1 MLGTDAVLLP
11 KEGRSSLRKSALLV
25 YAALIGGLIWFFL
38 QNFDIEGLDGLG
50 FTKKPPSEQE
60 TYSVSSAQAPVVSAY
75 QPGETIKVSAFN
87 IQVFGQSK
95 LASPRVM
102 EILAQIVRKFDVV
115 AIQEIRS
122 RKQNVIPQFV
132 DLINST
138 GRTYDYLI
146 GPRIGNSSS
155 KEQYAFVFD
164 RQTIET
170 DRRFVYTVTDPD
182 NLLHREPLVGWFR
195 TRGPDPNDAFTFT
208 LVNIHT
214 DPDIVEEELSVMD
227 DVFRVVRDDGRNEDD
242 VIILGDFTADDQHF
256 GELGQIPGIAWA
268 ISDTKTNTR
277 RTKQYDN
284 LVFHGRMTKEFVGRS
299 GVVDFVHEFELSAD
313 DALKV
318 SDHLPVWA
326 EFSIYEGGTPAYVA
340 TRPK

>member
-1 MLGTDAVLLP
+1 M
-11 KEGRSSLRKSALLV
+11 RKSALLV
-25 YAALIGGLIWFFL
+25 YAALIGGAIWFVM

-50 FTKKPPSEQE
+50 FTKKEQSEKE
-60 TYSVSSAQAPVVSAY
+60 TYAVGVNRPPVSAY
-75 QPGETIKVSAFN
+75 QPGETIKVAAFN

-95 LASPRVM
+95 MGNPRVM
-102 EILAQIVRKFDVV
+102 EILAEIVRKFDIV

-122 RKQNVIPQFV
+122 REQNVMPEFV

-138 GRTYDYLI
+138 GRSYDYLI

-170 DRRFVYTVTDPD
+170 DRRWVYTIDDRD
-182 NLLHREPLVGWFR
+182 NLLHREPLVAWFR
-195 TRGPDPNDAFTFT
+195 TRGPDPDDAFTFK

-227 DVFRVVRDDGRNEDD
+227 DVFRAVQNDSSNEDD
-242 VIILGDFTADDQHF
+242 VIILGDFNADDRHF
-256 GELGQIPGIAWA
+256 GELGQVPGITWA
-268 ISDTKTNTR
+268 ISGTTTNTR

-284 LVFHGRMTKEFVGRS
+284 LVFDGRATREFVGRS
-299 GVVDFVHEFELSAD
+299 GVVDFMHEFELTEAE
-313 DALKV
+313 AIQV

-326 EFSIYEGGTPAYVA
+326 EFSIYEGGVAAYVA